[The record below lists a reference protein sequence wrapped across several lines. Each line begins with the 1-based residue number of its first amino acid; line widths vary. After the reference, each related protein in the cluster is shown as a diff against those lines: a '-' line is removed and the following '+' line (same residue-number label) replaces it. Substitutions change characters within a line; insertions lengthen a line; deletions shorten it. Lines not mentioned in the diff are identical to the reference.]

1 MTVLADGEKCATKL
15 LAPAI
20 PSQAVYPKII
30 GNIEDTDL
38 KINTLAMDKQT
49 EVSEVRPVL
58 DALDIIGGK
67 WKFPI
72 LFSLFHG
79 KKRFKELERDLCGI
93 TPKMLSKE
101 LKDLE
106 MNGLVSREV
115 FPTVPVTV
123 EYTITDC
130 GLSLEPVL
138 RSIQAWGR
146 QHRSTIIRKS

>member
-1 MTVLADGEKCATKL
+1 
-15 LAPAI
+15 
-20 PSQAVYPKII
+20 
-30 GNIEDTDL
+30 
-38 KINTLAMDKQT
+38 MDKQT
-49 EVSEVRPVL
+49 EFTEVRPVL

-72 LFSLFHG
+72 LFSLFQG

-138 RSIQAWGR
+138 RSIQDWGR

>member
-1 MTVLADGEKCATKL
+1 M
-15 LAPAI
+15 
-20 PSQAVYPKII
+20 
-30 GNIEDTDL
+30 N
-38 KINTLAMDKQT
+38 KQT
-49 EVSEVRPVL
+49 ELSEVRPVL

-72 LFSLFHG
+72 LFSLFQG

-115 FPTVPVTV
+115 FATVPVTV

-138 RSIQAWGR
+138 RSIQDWGR